1 MKRKI
6 LFCIRDFAH
15 GGIPKCL
22 QQLLMLIDTSKYEV
36 DLFCGNQDGIYKG
49 QISNCNVISQNW
61 LFWAF
66 MTNYRKQKGW
76 RRLVTIIIKLGRA
89 VLKKTGFDWYE
100 YHMKQT
106 ARKLERKNY
115 DSYIAYSE
123 GFPVQLYSHINSSHK
138 ICWIHCDYDW
148 VSVLDDVQNEN
159 LLYSSF
165 QQIIP
170 VSKATGDAF
179 CRKFA
184 KLKNKFL
191 VINNVIDSKTIK
203 LHKLLDIDKCD
214 TNYFPKDKFNIL
226 SVGRICYQKH
236 FELIPIT
243 ARKLKDKG
251 LQFHWNIIGSGPD
264 NEVQSVID
272 EIASLDVSDCIS
284 LLGAKSNPYNYILQS
299 NLFVVTSRYESFPT
313 VINEAKIVGTPIVT
327 TDFNAVHEIMDERYG
342 LIVSLDHMADA
353 IEKLMIE
360 QEYYKQIK
368 SNLSTFEY
376 DNEAVLKQIYEIL

>member
-106 ARKLERKNY
+106 AKKLERKNY

-148 VSVLDDVQNEN
+148 VSVLDDVQKEN
-159 LLYSSF
+159 LLYS
-165 QQIIP
+165 
-170 VSKATGDAF
+170 
-179 CRKFA
+179 
-184 KLKNKFL
+184 
-191 VINNVIDSKTIK
+191 
-203 LHKLLDIDKCD
+203 
-214 TNYFPKDKFNIL
+214 
-226 SVGRICYQKH
+226 
-236 FELIPIT
+236 
-243 ARKLKDKG
+243 
-251 LQFHWNIIGSGPD
+251 
-264 NEVQSVID
+264 
-272 EIASLDVSDCIS
+272 
-284 LLGAKSNPYNYILQS
+284 
-299 NLFVVTSRYESFPT
+299 
-313 VINEAKIVGTPIVT
+313 
-327 TDFNAVHEIMDERYG
+327 
-342 LIVSLDHMADA
+342 
-353 IEKLMIE
+353 
-360 QEYYKQIK
+360 
-368 SNLSTFEY
+368 
-376 DNEAVLKQIYEIL
+376 